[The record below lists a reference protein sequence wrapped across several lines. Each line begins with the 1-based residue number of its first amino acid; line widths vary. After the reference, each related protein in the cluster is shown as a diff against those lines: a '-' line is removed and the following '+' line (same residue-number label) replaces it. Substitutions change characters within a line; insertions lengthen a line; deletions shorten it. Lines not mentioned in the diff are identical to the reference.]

1 MGRMSVDLGKIIALL
16 EEAVKIKD
24 KLTDEI
30 QKEKDAKKR
39 KILFEASQKV
49 LDDPTDGNLAAFRE
63 LLYKV

>member
-1 MGRMSVDLGKIIALL
+1 MSVDLGKIIALL